1 MQTTDFI
8 WFDGKMVPWADAQ
21 VHVLTHALHY
31 GSAVSKASAPMPV
44 LTALPPFSA

>member
-21 VHVLTHALHY
+21 VPFSPMPCITA
-31 GSAVSKASAPMPV
+31 APFSKASAPMPV